1 MSVDRLQDR
10 IRKRKNPVV
19 VQFSMLP
26 EWIPPAFMG
35 QDVSV
40 PGAWEAYCKV
50 LLDALKEQVPAVRF
64 SVNQAAA
71 FGPEGMIAL
80 KEVLR
85 YATKAGFYVLLDAP
99 AAFHADDANLSAR
112 NLSAGDWFFDG
123 LVVTAYIGSDAIRPY
138 VEVLEPLEKAL
149 FVVTRSHNRSC
160 QELQDLLTG
169 SRLVYQ
175 AMADVVNRFGQGAN
189 SRSGYSS
196 VASVGAANAPD
207 SLRLLREKY
216 KYQFILVDGY
226 DAPNA
231 NAKNCALAFDRL
243 GHGAVV
249 CSGIGVTGA
258 WKEEPWSEADYVD
271 AALEA
276 VQRMKKNLSRYVTV
290 L

>member
-10 IRKRKNPVV
+10 IRKRKSPIV

-26 EWIPPAFMG
+26 EWIPPAFLE
-35 QDVSV
+35 QEALF
-40 PGAWEAYCKV
+40 PGAWEGYCKA
-50 LLDALKEQVPAVRF
+50 LLDALKEHVPAVRF
-64 SVNQAAA
+64 SMNQAAA
-71 FGPEGMIAL
+71 YGPEGLIAL

-85 YATKAGFYVLLDAP
+85 YASKAGFYVLLDAP
-99 AAFHADDANLSAR
+99 GAMSADDAKLSAEY
-112 NLSAGDWFFDG
+112 LCSGDWAFDG

-138 VEVLEPLEKAL
+138 ADALMPLDKAL
-149 FVVTRSHNRSC
+149 FVLARSHNRSC

-175 AMADVVNRFGQGAN
+175 ALADVVNRFAQGATG
-189 SRSGYSS
+189 RSGYSS
-196 VASVGAANAPD
+196 VGSVGAANAPE

-231 NAKNCALAFDRL
+231 NAKNCGLAFDRL
-243 GHGAVV
+243 GHGAAV
-249 CSGIGVTGA
+249 CVGAGVTGA
-258 WKEEPWSEADYVD
+258 WKEEPWAQEDYIP
-271 AALEA
+271 AAVEA
-276 VQRMKKNLSRYVTV
+276 VQRMKKNLSRYVTI

>member
-26 EWIPPAFMG
+26 EWIPSTFMG

-64 SVNQAAA
+64 SMNQAAA
-71 FGPEGMIAL
+71 YGPEGMIAL

-85 YATKAGFYVLLDAP
+85 YATKVGFYVLLDAP
-99 AAFHADDANLSAR
+99 AAFHGDDANLSAQ

-138 VEVLEPLEKAL
+138 ADALEPLDKAL
-149 FVVTRSHNRSC
+149 FVVARSHNRSC

-175 AMADVVNRFGQGAN
+175 AMADVVNRFAQGTN
-189 SRSGYSS
+189 NRSGYSS

-226 DAPNA
+226 AAPTA
-231 NAKNCALAFDRL
+231 NAKNCALAIDRL
-243 GHGAVV
+243 GHGAAV
-249 CSGIGVTGA
+249 CSGVGVTGA

-276 VQRMKKNLSRYVTV
+276 VQRMKKNLGRYVTV